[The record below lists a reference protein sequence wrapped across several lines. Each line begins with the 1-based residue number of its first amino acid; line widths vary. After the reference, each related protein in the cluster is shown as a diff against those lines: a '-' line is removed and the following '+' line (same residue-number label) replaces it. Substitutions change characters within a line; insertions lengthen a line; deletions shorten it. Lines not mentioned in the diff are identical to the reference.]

1 MDLLSYLVVE
11 DEAPAANHLR
21 NLVSKTFP
29 AMQCLGIATS
39 IAEAHEAIEKI
50 MPDILFLDI
59 RLGDMSGFDLL
70 KLFAQPSFAL
80 IVVTGYDHYG
90 IDAIKSDAV
99 DYLIKPVDI
108 SALCEAMARVN
119 KRRKEKGV
127 TQITPALI
135 TALEQQV
142 AALHYNLS
150 LPVPG
155 GQLMVKPAE
164 IIRLQADGSYTYFFL
179 EDGNKLL
186 VTQGLFHFEKK
197 LAGFGFI
204 RCHNQHLVNRRFI
217 SGLKYQTLG
226 GLDICLKNK
235 EYVPV
240 SRAHHKDVK
249 LMLSDL

>member
-1 MDLLSYLVVE
+1 MDVLRYLIVE
-11 DEAPAANHLR
+11 DEVPAANHIK
-21 NLVSKTFP
+21 NLIGHTLPS
-29 AMQCLGIATS
+29 MQCLGIASS
-39 IAEAHEAIEKI
+39 IAEAHVAIEKT

-70 KLFAQPSFAL
+70 KLLDQPSFAL

-90 IDAIKSDAV
+90 IEAVKSDAV
-99 DYLIKPVDI
+99 DYLLKPVDV

-119 KRRKEKGV
+119 KRKKEKGD
-127 TQITPALI
+127 TRITPSLI
-135 TALEQQV
+135 IALEQQV
-142 AALHYNLS
+142 AALQYNLS

-155 GQLMVKPAE
+155 GQLLVKPAE

-186 VTQGLFHFEKK
+186 VTQGMFHFEKK
-197 LAGFGFI
+197 LAGYGFI

-235 EYVPV
+235 EFIPV
-240 SRAHHKDVK
+240 SRAHHKGVK
-249 LMLSDL
+249 MMLADL